1 MQYFIVRLEGPQAP
15 ESPLKLEFKRKVENR
30 WFPDFFHWFSWF
42 AFFWVRPAQKDTL
55 FVWQLYP
62 SRNRATLK
70 KKIIF
75 NKNPGFF
82 KNKNL
87 PEKGDGCKLKSILGS
102 KIFLPEILRPFHP
115 ELHPPPGKVEENT
128 RLITCNQ
135 SLSAKLTLGDKKK
148 TAQTLEECWKAGKG
162 EETHSYSP
170 IWYVVSLPD

>member
-115 ELHPPPGKVEENT
+115 ELHPPPERSRKIPAWLLATNLYQQNSPWVT
-128 RLITCNQ
+128 
-135 SLSAKLTLGDKKK
+135 KKK

>member
-115 ELHPPPGKVEENT
+115 ELHPPRKGRGKYPPDYLQPISISKT
-128 RLITCNQ
+128 H
-135 SLSAKLTLGDKKK
+135 LGWQKKK
-148 TAQTLEECWKAGKG
+148 RHKPLRSAGRLEKVRKH
-162 EETHSYSP
+162 THIHQY
-170 IWYVVSLPD
+170 DM